1 MPGLVFKKSSTS
13 AILVR
18 MAQENPAGVTAGQ
31 DAGAA
36 AADGELADTGD
47 GCVEAGEVGWDL
59 GIRLHPDS
67 ALTPSKLAATAAATT
82 RMFWSRMFWSRMFW
96 SRMFWSRM
104 FWSRMFW
111 TGRLCPPP

>member
-82 RMFWSRMFWSRMFW
+82 RMFWSRMFW
-96 SRMFWSRM
+96 
-104 FWSRMFW
+104 
-111 TGRLCPPP
+111 GRSLRDRILSG